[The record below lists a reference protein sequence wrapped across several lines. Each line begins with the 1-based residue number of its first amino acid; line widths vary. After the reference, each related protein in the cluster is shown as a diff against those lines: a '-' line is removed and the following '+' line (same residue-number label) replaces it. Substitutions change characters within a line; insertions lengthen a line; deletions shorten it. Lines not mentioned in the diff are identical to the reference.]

1 MLIKLRRVLHD
12 IPAEQAVEWYHTV
25 FSDEADTD
33 IMNFHNEPLSMSVY
47 HFEQRVRD
55 LDELN
60 EHVYYIISAVS
71 GNVIGYASSYESRWL
86 EQPHGREFGIF
97 IKNKYRGVGFGTE
110 VIKQLEQLYL
120 APYVLSPLIT
130 NTRAINLYERLGYTN
145 TNIISDESGMLLMFK
160 QDLES

>member
-1 MLIKLRRVLHD
+1 M
-12 IPAEQAVEWYHTV
+12 
-25 FSDEADTD
+25 
-33 IMNFHNEPLSMSVY
+33 
-47 HFEQRVRD
+47 
-55 LDELN
+55 
-60 EHVYYIISAVS
+60 
-71 GNVIGYASSYESRWL
+71 